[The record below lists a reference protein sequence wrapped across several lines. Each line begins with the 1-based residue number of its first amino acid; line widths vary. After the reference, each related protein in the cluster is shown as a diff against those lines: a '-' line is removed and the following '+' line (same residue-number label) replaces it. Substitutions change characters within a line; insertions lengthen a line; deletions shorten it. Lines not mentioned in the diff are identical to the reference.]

1 MPISKGEV
9 TMPSEQKIIVILDGK
24 YVTILTANSV
34 TIPRKSMF
42 GKLSR
47 NDS

>member
-1 MPISKGEV
+1 
-9 TMPSEQKIIVILDGK
+9 MPSEQKIIVIPDGK
-24 YVTILTANSV
+24 HVTILTANSV